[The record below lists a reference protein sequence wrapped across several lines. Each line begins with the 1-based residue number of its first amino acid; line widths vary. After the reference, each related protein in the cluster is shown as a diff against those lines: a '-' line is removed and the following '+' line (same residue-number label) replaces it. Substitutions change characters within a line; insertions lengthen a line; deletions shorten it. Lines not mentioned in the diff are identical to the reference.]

1 MSMTLTTANPT
12 RKSKIEIDVKDLRSD
27 YTALDYNA
35 STLPATRR
43 EDAVDGDDGSD

>member
-27 YTALDYNA
+27 YTA
-35 STLPATRR
+35 STLPATQR